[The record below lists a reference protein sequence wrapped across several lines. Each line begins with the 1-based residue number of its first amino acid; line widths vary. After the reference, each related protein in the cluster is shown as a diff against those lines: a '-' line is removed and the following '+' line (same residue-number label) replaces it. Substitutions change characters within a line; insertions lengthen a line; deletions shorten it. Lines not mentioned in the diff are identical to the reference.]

1 MSGKATL
8 TPCKL
13 WSREQCL
20 SDVCGVGVARKWSG
34 CCCCVVVVLVP
45 TETAD
50 TGIIKQ
56 KSS

>member
-1 MSGKATL
+1 MSGKATVTL
-8 TPCKL
+8 CKL

-20 SDVCGVGVARKWSG
+20 TDACGIGVARKWSG
-34 CCCCVVVVLVP
+34 CCGVVVLLVP